1 MKSPILIFTKDDK
14 EMGAMEAL
22 TFGKSLLL
30 KKDKYNSNI
39 QIVDVDGL
47 LYDVKRLHSS
57 KKINVMQS
65 IKCFSIMVDFVPE
78 LKGEPL
84 QITLE
89 YLKDRVKKHVI
100 KHKAYWNPMDDGR
113 GLEKMIN
120 DTESIGELILMFR

>member
-1 MKSPILIFTKDDK
+1 MIFAINDGGMASMD
-14 EMGAMEAL
+14 AL
-22 TFGKSLLL
+22 VISKSLLL
-30 KKDKYNSNI
+30 IRGKWNSDI
-39 QIVDVDGL
+39 QIVDSDGF

-100 KHKAYWNPMDDGR
+100 KHKAYWSPMDDGR

-120 DTESIGELILMFR
+120 DTESIKELILMFR

>member
-1 MKSPILIFTKDDK
+1 MIFAINDGGMASMD
-14 EMGAMEAL
+14 AL
-22 TFGKSLLL
+22 VISKSLLL
-30 KKDKYNSNI
+30 IRGKWNSDI
-39 QIVDVDGL
+39 QIVDSDGF

-120 DTESIGELILMFR
+120 DTESIKELILMFR

>member
-1 MKSPILIFTKDDK
+1 MKSPIMIFAINDGGMASMD
-14 EMGAMEAL
+14 AL
-22 TFGKSLLL
+22 VISKSLLL
-30 KKDKYNSNI
+30 IRGKWNSDI
-39 QIVDVDGL
+39 QIVDSDGF

-120 DTESIGELILMFR
+120 DTESIKELILMFR

>member
-1 MKSPILIFTKDDK
+1 
-14 EMGAMEAL
+14 
-22 TFGKSLLL
+22 
-30 KKDKYNSNI
+30 
-39 QIVDVDGL
+39 
-47 LYDVKRLHSS
+47 
-57 KKINVMQS
+57 KINVMQS

-100 KHKAYWNPMDDGR
+100 KHKAYWSPMDDGR

-120 DTESIGELILMFR
+120 DTESIKELILMFR

>member
-1 MKSPILIFTKDDK
+1 MKPPILIFTKDDK
-14 EMGAMEAL
+14 KMGAMEAL

-30 KKDKYNSNI
+30 KNDKYNSNI

-78 LKGEPL
+78 LKGEP
-84 QITLE
+84 
-89 YLKDRVKKHVI
+89 
-100 KHKAYWNPMDDGR
+100 
-113 GLEKMIN
+113 
-120 DTESIGELILMFR
+120 